1 MKKYFL
7 STFLVI
13 ISVMAL
19 GACAPKVMKPIS
31 AEDSPGHHYLVGMG
45 LIDNGELNQAA
56 AHFDRAL
63 KLQPDYAP
71 ALAGKA
77 LVSAITAGTQTD
89 IEHRAVDLKRAAKLL
104 NNAVDNAEGD
114 SQKYAVLVTGIRVY
128 THGKPDK
135 WFNNTQNTY
144 DDAIS
149 LEKVEAAKLP
159 YYRSR
164 EAADYF
170 MGLAAYKDFKF
181 RDAENFLSKVTQAP
195 PGRWHEP
202 ASALFKKVHKIVRAI
217 AEYTLTDVAKRI
229 AIKDKVGRAD
239 VAALLVDEIHL
250 GRLMAGRIPVPD
262 RQPKVAFIPADIIN
276 SPFKD
281 EILTALKWRVRGLE
295 PQYDQTSKAYLFH
308 PNLPV
313 KRKELAF
320 ILEDILTKI
329 TGKTGLSTAYFG
341 ERHSPYP
348 DVLPTAPWFN
358 AVMNVVS
365 RNLMEPGLSGAFR
378 PDDPVD
384 GAELLLAVMR
394 LRDAMN
400 IY

>member
-1 MKKYFL
+1 MKNYFL
-7 STFLVI
+7 SVLVVI
-13 ISVMAL
+13 LALAL
-19 GACAPKVMKPIS
+19 GACAPRVMKPIS

-45 LIDNGELNQAA
+45 LIDNGELNQART
-56 AHFDRAL
+56 HFDRAL

-77 LVSAITAGTQTD
+77 LAAAMTAETQTD
-89 IEHRAVDLKRAAKLL
+89 KEYQTVNLKRAVNLL
-104 NNAVDNAEGD
+104 NNAVDKADGD
-114 SQKYAVLVTGIRVY
+114 SQKYSVLVTGIRVY
-128 THGKPDK
+128 THGKPEK
-135 WFNNTQNTY
+135 WFNKAQDTY
-144 DDAIS
+144 DDAVS
-149 LEKVEAAKLP
+149 LTKVKAAELP

-164 EAADYF
+164 AAANYF
-170 MGLAAYKDFKF
+170 MGMAAYKDLKF
-181 RDAENFLSKVTQAP
+181 RDAEDFLSKVTQAQ

-202 ASALFKKVHKIVRAI
+202 ANALFKKVHKIVRAT

-262 RQPKVAFIPADIIN
+262 RRPKASFIPADIIN
-276 SPFKD
+276 SHFRA
-281 EILTALKWRVRGLE
+281 EIMTTLKWRVRGLE

-308 PNLPV
+308 PNAPI

-320 ILEDILTKI
+320 ILEDLLTKI
-329 TGKTGLSTAYFG
+329 TGKAELSTAYFG
-341 ERHSPYP
+341 ERRSPYP
-348 DVLPTAPWFN
+348 DVPPSAPWFN

-365 RNLMEPGLSGAFR
+365 RNLMEPGISGAFR
-378 PDDPVD
+378 PDDPAN
-384 GAELLLAVMR
+384 GAELLLAIMR